1 MRNNIPIRIIK
12 MIKFYT
18 KNNYL
23 ISAYTPDFDAEEN
36 WAANVLEEKNEL
48 TLKKTFFFEKKD
60 VFLWPTKDQE
70 LNDDTFPE
78 QPEAIHFILGTKT
91 GDYFKI
97 KKGILTDKFDIYL
110 HQDIQVDESFFVAD
124 SKISIFH
131 TLEPLLSE
139 NIYIGGSHPSAIPEK
154 GFVELI
160 TKFPT
165 TYEKTKYVRARVSA
179 VLREYFEEI
188 KDEEKSYHQ
197 YMNKKVSRKGTDL
210 KRTFKDIELVKYQTI
225 YEKLQVMLNS
235 EEGYTEKQWQEEI
248 LQILLLLYPKYIY
261 VFREVPIK
269 DKNIQEKFLD
279 YMLVD
284 SSGYTDIVEIKRPF
298 GKCILTENKYRNNFI
313 PLRELSGTIMQL
325 EKYIYYLNRWG
336 LDGERFLT
344 LKYHQDLPENFQIKI
359 TNPNGII
366 IMGREDNLSAEQKA
380 DFEVIKRKY
389 KNVVDIITYDNL
401 LERLRCTIEQIQKL

>member
-1 MRNNIPIRIIK
+1 

-18 KNNYL
+18 KDNHL
-23 ISAYTPDFDAEEN
+23 LLSYTPDFDSDNN
-36 WAANVLEEKNEL
+36 WAVKVLEEEGRI
-48 TLKKTFFFEKKD
+48 TLKKTFSFTKED
-60 VFLWPTKDQE
+60 VYSWPTATE
-70 LNDDTFPE
+70 ESEDDPFNS
-78 QPEAIHFILGTKT
+78 QSDVSFVFGTKT
-91 GDYFKI
+91 GSYYKLR
-97 KKGILTDKFDIYL
+97 KGLLINKFDIYI
-110 HQDIQVDESFFVAD
+110 HEDVSVDESFFVAD
-124 SKISIFH
+124 SKLSIFKV
-131 TLEPLLSE
+131 LQPLVSSD
-139 NIYIGGSHPSAIPEK
+139 IYIGGTHSAAIPEY
-154 GFVELI
+154 GFIDLI
-160 TKFPT
+160 KKFPT
-165 TYEKTKYVRARVSA
+165 PYEKTKYVKARVSS
-179 VLREYFEEI
+179 VLREYFENI

-197 YMNKKVSRKGTDL
+197 YINKKVSRKGADL
-210 KRTFKDIELVKYQTI
+210 QRTFKDFELVKYESI
-225 YEKLQVMLNS
+225 LEKLQGMLDT
-235 EEGYTEKQWQEEI
+235 EDGYSEKQWQEEI

-336 LDGERFLT
+336 PEGERFLT
-344 LKYHQDLPENFQIKI
+344 NKYRQQLPDNFEIKI

-366 IMGREDNLSAEQKA
+366 IMGREYNLSMEQKA
-380 DFEVIKRKY
+380 DFEVVKRKY